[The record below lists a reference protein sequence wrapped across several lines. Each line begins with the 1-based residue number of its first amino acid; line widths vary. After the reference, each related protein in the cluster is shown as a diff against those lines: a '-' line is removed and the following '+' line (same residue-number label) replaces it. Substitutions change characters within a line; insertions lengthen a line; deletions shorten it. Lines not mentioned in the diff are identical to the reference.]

1 LPRSL
6 VSNGLWRREN
16 SGSVYLLIIRGCLE
30 IYILRHG
37 IAVPGGTPG
46 YSEEER
52 PLTEEGREKMAKAAK
67 GIAEIVG
74 KVDSILTSPLKRAHE
89 TALIVAQ
96 ALEGKNKVEVFEPLR
111 SGTPHKVLL
120 QALAHYKG
128 AGRLMVVG
136 HEPDLS
142 LFASALIGA
151 EGSAVVLK
159 KGGFCSILV
168 NELPPKEPGVLQ
180 ALLTPGQLRAVGRK
194 G

>member
-1 LPRSL
+1 
-6 VSNGLWRREN
+6 
-16 SGSVYLLIIRGCLE
+16 LE

-52 PLTEEGREKMAKAAK
+52 PLTEEGREKMTKVAK
-67 GIAEIVG
+67 GIAAIVG
-74 KVDSILTSPLKRAHE
+74 KVDTILTSPLKRAHE

-96 ALEGKNKVEVFEPLR
+96 ALDEKGKVEVFEPLR
-111 SGTPHKVLL
+111 SGTPLKFLL
-120 QALAHYKG
+120 QAIARYKD
-128 AGRLMVVG
+128 AERLMVVG

-142 LFASALIGA
+142 FLASALIGA
-151 EGSAVVLK
+151 EGSAVALK